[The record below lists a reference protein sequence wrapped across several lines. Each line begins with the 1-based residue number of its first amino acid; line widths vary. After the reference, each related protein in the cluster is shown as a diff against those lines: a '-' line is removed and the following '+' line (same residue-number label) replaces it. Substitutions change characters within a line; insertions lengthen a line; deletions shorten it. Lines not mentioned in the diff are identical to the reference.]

1 VGTAALITLAA
12 AQLAAAPLI
21 RAASNDCS
29 SAGAATRA
37 MTRHIGRPPAVAQ
50 RLDGSGVFTGRSLTL
65 PGRGAISLPPDSFV
79 SDAVGDALVYTSS
92 NGGRSEIHL
101 VDLAAGCDA
110 VVARPPGVVR
120 SAILS
125 RDGSAVYVH
134 SVTFPARDDAGVTR
148 YALDGSAVTLV
159 VPPLPNNKRFGLT
172 FGTQLGWSTDDAAL
186 FVQSCALEECR
197 TRVLD
202 LASGAIAT
210 FDADAQGPIIGLT
223 PRHLVTYAA
232 CGGLPCPV
240 LGTDLSTGAVDVL
253 VDEAWDTSI
262 ATSVSGSPIVRIDTA
277 AGTTEIAQ

>member
-1 VGTAALITLAA
+1 
-12 AQLAAAPLI
+12 
-21 RAASNDCS
+21 
-29 SAGAATRA
+29 
-37 MTRHIGRPPAVAQ
+37 
-50 RLDGSGVFTGRSLTL
+50 VFTGRSLTL